1 MKKFDSGKYSVAFGF
16 ILHICCLLTY
26 KKTAHYAYV
35 TVIFDKNY
43 LLYIVYT
50 FNNVSWVAEFITD
63 KALLLIL
70 YTTR

>member
-16 ILHICCLLTY
+16 ILHICCLLVY

-43 LLYIVYT
+43 LLYMYT
-50 FNNVSWVAEFITD
+50 FNNVSWVAKFIIK
-63 KALLLIL
+63 KALLLKL
-70 YTTR
+70 NTTR